1 MVFIP
6 HYYFDRIEDITP
18 ETLKSLGIRGLVL
31 DIDNTLTYDFCPDV
45 SDSVLAW
52 LGEVKKAGIKAVIV
66 SNNSEERARPFA
78 EKCSLPFVARAKKP
92 SSRSLAAV
100 GETLK
105 TSVKETAV
113 IGDQLFT
120 DIAFGKGNGM
130 TALMVKPLGGEKL
143 FHVKLKRVLEAPFM
157 PFIRRMRFKRV

>member
-6 HYYFDRIEDITP
+6 HYYFEKIEDITP
-18 ETLKSLGIRGLVL
+18 EILEKLGIRGLVL

-45 SDSVLAW
+45 SESVLAW
-52 LGEVKKAGIKAVIV
+52 LSEVKKAGIKAVIV
-66 SNNSEERARPFA
+66 SNNSEQRAKPFA

-92 SSRSLAAV
+92 SSRSLSAV
-100 GETLK
+100 SKTLG
-105 TSVKETAV
+105 TSIKETAV

-120 DIAFGKGNGM
+120 DIAFGRSNGM

-143 FHVKLKRVLEAPFM
+143 IQVKLKRLLEAPFM
-157 PFIRRMRFKRV
+157 PFVRRKRFK

>member
-6 HYYFDRIEDITP
+6 HYYFEKIEDITP
-18 ETLKSLGIRGLVL
+18 EILEKLGIRGLVL

-45 SDSVLAW
+45 SESVLVW
-52 LGEVKKAGIKAVIV
+52 LSEVKKAGIKAVIV
-66 SNNSEERARPFA
+66 SNNSEQRAKPFA

-92 SSRSLAAV
+92 SSRSLSAV
-100 GETLK
+100 SKTLG
-105 TSVKETAV
+105 TSIKETAV

-120 DIAFGKGNGM
+120 DIAFGRSNGM

-143 FHVKLKRVLEAPFM
+143 IQVKLKRLLEAPFM
-157 PFIRRMRFKRV
+157 PFVRRKRFK